1 MADLRIIID
10 DLRQRLNQLPKI
22 DVRSGEDM
30 MDQYRV
36 HRAAAQKLGEYLTE
50 TYGALVR
57 ERSDTN
63 SITMKKIR
71 SSSTTG
77 LHGAFQNW
85 ITAAE
90 RRMQR

>member
-22 DVRSGEDM
+22 DSRSGEDM
-30 MDQYRV
+30 MDQHRV
-36 HRAAAQKLGEYLTE
+36 HRAAAQKLGEYLIE
-50 TYGALVR
+50 AYGALVR

-71 SSSTTG
+71 SSSTGG
-77 LHGAFQNW
+77 LHGAFRNW
-85 ITAAE
+85 IAAAE
-90 RRMQR
+90 RRIEQ